1 MRRAFVQTLH
11 LGSVTLDEN
20 EAHHIRD
27 VLRLANGEPIE
38 LFDPQGRRATA
49 MLDRVDRDH
58 VTAIVDKID
67 ESQMTRA
74 ITVASAVPKNERA
87 DWLVE
92 KLSEIGVARWIP
104 LKTARS
110 VVHPAGTSKFDRW
123 KRIAVESAKQSRR
136 PGVMEIAEL
145 VSVDALAFDGATVFV
160 LSTRNGSKP
169 LATSLP
175 KGPVLLL
182 VGPEGGWTDAELE
195 ALVARGA
202 AEASLTPTILRL
214 ETAAVVAA
222 GVVASGEGAAL

>member
-11 LGSVTLDEN
+11 LGSVSLDAN
-20 EAHHIRD
+20 EAHHVRD

-38 LFDPQGRRATA
+38 LFDAQGRRATA

-58 VTAIVDKID
+58 VTAIVDRID
-67 ESQMTRA
+67 EHDLTRS

-92 KLSEIGVARWIP
+92 KLSEVGVTKWIP

-145 VSVDALAFDGATVFV
+145 VSIESLDFDGTVPIV
-160 LSTRNGSKP
+160 LSTREGSKS
-169 LATSLP
+169 LVSSLP
-175 KGPVLLL
+175 NGAVLLL
-182 VGPEGGWTDAELE
+182 IGPEGGWTDAEIDQLRE
-195 ALVARGA
+195 KGA
-202 AEASLTPTILRL
+202 IEASLTSTILRL

-222 GVVASGEGAAL
+222 GVVASLGR